1 LRSDFVMGS
10 NKHLTTGWG
19 APVGDNQNSMTAGS
33 RGPTLIQ
40 DVHLLE
46 KLAHFN
52 RERVPERVVVHEG
65 ELSIRSRQTHP
76 HVHSLL
82 HRRRRVRLGRYGAR
96 SAWICREV
104 LYGRRQL

>member
-1 LRSDFVMGS
+1 MTT
-10 NKHLTTGWG
+10 NKNNLTTSWG

-52 RERVPERVVVHEG
+52 RERVPERVVHAK
-65 ELSIRSRQTHP
+65 
-76 HVHSLL
+76 
-82 HRRRRVRLGRYGAR
+82 GAG
-96 SAWICREV
+96 AHGYFEV
-104 LYGRRQL
+104 TN